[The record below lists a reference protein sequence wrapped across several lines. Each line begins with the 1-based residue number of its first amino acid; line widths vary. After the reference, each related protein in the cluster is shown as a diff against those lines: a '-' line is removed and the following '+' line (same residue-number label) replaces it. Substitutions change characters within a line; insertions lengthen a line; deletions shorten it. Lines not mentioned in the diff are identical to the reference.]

1 MAEFRLPGA
10 AALDEVLI
18 THQLGSRE
26 RRAPDPAREN
36 DAMHALV
43 RDLTAKPQRVL
54 QLLVDVAL
62 DLCRAGSAGVSLRE
76 RCVDGGELFR
86 WVAVAGQLV
95 AYVGNTTPAEPSLCG
110 VCLARG
116 APQLFAL
123 PARHVPNLAELPA
136 TIEEA
141 LVVPFHV
148 NGDAR
153 GTIWIHSHDAG
164 RRFDAEDVRLM
175 TALAEFTGA
184 AVHRLEVE
192 TALRCSEERLR
203 SVLDLEPAL
212 VTAVDE
218 AGRVV
223 MFNRAC
229 EALTGYAADDVIG
242 ADFVERL
249 VPPGWHEPT
258 RRHLAADGTPPA
270 GESRWLTRAG
280 DERVVSWRWFRVPGL
295 MVGVGEDL
303 TERRRG
309 EQFVREQ
316 LLVARA
322 ITEHAAEA
330 LFLTD
335 SAGRVTFANR
345 AAEQL
350 LGRPVRE
357 LTGRVFHDLV
367 HDGANGARCAVQ
379 SCVLSASVP
388 ADRAGH
394 HDDVFVR
401 SDGSS
406 VPVAYSRARVDR
418 GDSTGGIIVVRDD
431 SGRKRAEQERAWYAS
446 QLAGLSGAAA
456 SIHSLSL
463 NEALA
468 VITERAREIVGTHQ
482 AMTVMSSLH
491 ESAAP
496 LATVSLSEKY
506 AAWRG
511 YELRP
516 SASMLEPF
524 VCRTNRPLRLT
535 TAELEAHPARASLD
549 DGGGRPPLRG
559 WLAAPLRDDDGN
571 NLGLIQLSDKYDG
584 EFTDQD
590 EAVLLQLAQMASVAI
605 QNAQLY
611 ERGQA
616 ARATAEAANAAKD
629 EFLAMLAHELRNPLG
644 VILNGVGVL
653 DRHGSRAP
661 ESIRVRELIRHHTR
675 HLARLLDDLLD
686 LARISQ
692 GKIQLRSEVLD
703 LRAVIDITLQAY
715 RDGFDARGQKVSVTM
730 PDGAVYVYGDR
741 TRLQQ
746 ITGNLLDN
754 ASKYT
759 PSGGSVWLAVEE
771 IGDEALVSVR
781 DNGIGIPPD
790 QLESI
795 FELFTQLDVSMAR
808 TEGGLGIGLT
818 LVRRLTEMHGGRV
831 HAHSDGRGSGSE
843 FIVRLRR
850 ARAPVASHVP
860 APPATRRSY
869 DILIV
874 EDNAAAREM
883 LRFVLE
889 LEGHR
894 VEVSADGLAGVE
906 AGTRQR
912 PDVAFVDIGLPNL
925 DGYEVARRLRAV
937 RGDAVRLFAIT
948 GYGQPEDVR
957 RARHAGFDGHLTKPV
972 EVEEVLRILGSLER
986 A

>member
-1 MAEFRLPGA
+1 MAEFRRPGA

-18 THQLGSRE
+18 THQLGSRA
-26 RRAPDPAREN
+26 RRASEPAREN
-36 DAMHALV
+36 DAIHALV

-76 RCVDGGELFR
+76 RTVDGGDLFR
-86 WVAVAGQLV
+86 WVALAGQLV
-95 AYVGNTTPAEPSLCG
+95 AYVGVTTEAEASPCG

-123 PARHVPNLAELPA
+123 PARHFDYLAELPA

-148 NGDAR
+148 NGDVR
-153 GTIWIHSHDAG
+153 GTIWIHSHDGG
-164 RRFDAEDVRLM
+164 RRFDAEDARLM

-192 TALRCSEERLR
+192 AALRCSEERLR
-203 SVLDLEPAL
+203 SVVDLAPAL
-212 VTAVDE
+212 VTAVDG
-218 AGRVV
+218 AGQVV

-229 EALTGYAADDVIG
+229 EELTGYAADDVIG

-249 VPPGWHEPT
+249 VPPAWQETT
-258 RRHLAADGTPPA
+258 RRHLAADGTPAA
-270 GESRWLTRAG
+270 GEGRWLTRAG

-295 MVGVGEDL
+295 VVGVGEDL

-322 ITEHAAEA
+322 VTDHASEA

-335 SAGRVTFANR
+335 AAGRVTFANR

-350 LGRPVRE
+350 LGRPARE

-367 HDGANGARCAVQ
+367 HDGGNGARCAPEA
-379 SCVLSASVP
+379 CALSASVT
-388 ADRAGH
+388 ADHAGH
-394 HDDVFVR
+394 QDDVFVR

-406 VPVAYSRARVDR
+406 VHVAYSRARVDR

-446 QLAGLSGAAA
+446 QLAGLSGAAIT
-456 SIHSLSL
+456 IHSLSL
-463 NEALA
+463 NDALA

-482 AMTVMSSLH
+482 AMTVMTSSH
-491 ESAAP
+491 EGAAP
-496 LATVSLSEKY
+496 LGTVSLSEKY

-511 YELRP
+511 HELRP
-516 SASMLEPF
+516 GTSPLDLLVYRS
-524 VCRTNRPLRLT
+524 NRPLRLT
-535 TAELEAHPARASLD
+535 TAALDAHPARASLD
-549 DGGGRPPLRG
+549 DDGSGRPPLRG
-559 WLAAPLRDDDGN
+559 WLAAPLRDRDGN
-571 NLGLIQLSDKYDG
+571 NLGLVQLSDKYEG

-590 EAVLLQLAQMASVAI
+590 EAVLVQLARIASVAI

-611 ERGQA
+611 EQGQA

-644 VILNGVGVL
+644 VILNGVSVL

-692 GKIQLRSEVLD
+692 GKIQLRAEVLD

-715 RDGFDARGQKVSVTM
+715 RDGFEARGQKVSVSM

-771 IGDEALVSVR
+771 IGDEALLSVR

-790 QLESI
+790 KLESI

-850 ARAPVASHVP
+850 ARAPLASPAP

-874 EDNAAAREM
+874 EDNAAARET

-894 VEVSADGLAGVE
+894 VEVSADGLTGVE
-906 AGTRQR
+906 AGARQR

-937 RGDAVRLFAIT
+937 RGDGVRLFAIT

-972 EVEEVLRILGSLER
+972 EVEEVLRILGSL
-986 A
+986 